1 MDTFSFIAGCFAAIV
16 FVLFFAMVFAFF
28 RPWLRAY
35 TRGGK
40 ASFLNLI
47 FMRLRGSPVLL
58 IIDAYTG
65 LLHSGANNIT
75 LRQVES
81 HFIAN
86 KSRITTADD
95 LMYSIRQ
102 DPIETHVAIWI
113 ENDDA
118 QWLGEYLADR
128 SDAIQ
133 DEMERNHESGN
144 HDANGHMAAQ
154 VERCDRI
161 AIRANAAVPKILRT
175 QGQQ

>member
-1 MDTFSFIAGCFAAIV
+1 MDPFSFIAGCFATIV
-16 FVLFFAMVFAFF
+16 FVLFIAMVFAFF

-75 LRQVES
+75 LREVES

-86 KSRITTADD
+86 RSRIATADD

-102 DPIETHVAIWI
+102 DPIETHVAIWFEI
-113 ENDDA
+113 DDA

-133 DEMERNHESGN
+133 GEMERNHESGN
-144 HDANGHMAAQ
+144 HDVNGHMAAQ
-154 VERCDRI
+154 VERYDRI
-161 AIRANAAVPKILRT
+161 AIRANGAVAKIRRV
-175 QGQQ
+175 QDRQ